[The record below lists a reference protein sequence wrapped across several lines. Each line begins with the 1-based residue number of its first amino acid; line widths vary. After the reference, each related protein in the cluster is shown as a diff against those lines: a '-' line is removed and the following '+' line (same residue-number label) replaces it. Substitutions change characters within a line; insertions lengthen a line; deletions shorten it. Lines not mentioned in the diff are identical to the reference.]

1 MTDFEVIYTTYFDSV
16 YQYVLSLCRDAHTAE
31 EITQEAFC
39 KALTHIDRFDGRC
52 RLYVWLCQIAKNCY
66 YTYLRKEKHTTPLE
80 ELPDSVGSA
89 DTPEELIGAQ
99 EEARQIQAILHD
111 LPEPYREVFMW
122 RVYAELSYKQIV
134 ELFAKSDNWACV
146 TYHRARN
153 MIKNR
158 LEDSN
163 NEK

>member
-1 MTDFEVIYTTYFDSV
+1 MKDLDTV
-16 YQYVLSLCRDAHTAE
+16 YRQHAQTVYKFLLSQCRDSQTAE
-31 EITQEAFC
+31 ELTQETFYQAVRS
-39 KALTHIDRFDGRC
+39 IDRFDGSC
-52 RLYVWLCQIAKNCY
+52 KVSVWLCQIAKNCY

-80 ELPDSVGSA
+80 ELPESVGSA
-89 DTPEELIGAQ
+89 DTPEELIGAR

-122 RVYAELSYKQIV
+122 RVYAELSYKQIG
-134 ELFAKSDNWACV
+134 ELFAKTDNWTCV